1 VSLIHTLQWYDFVRL
16 LTLVASLYTMYML
29 VHTYAFHKEDFTPR
43 ILDHWASKNLF
54 LFTAFF
60 SAGEAIWNDR
70 DPSATLFLICLASLF
85 ALSATLRSRD
95 ASDIENT
102 PRYKK

>member
-1 VSLIHTLQWYDFVRL
+1 
-16 LTLVASLYTMYML
+16 ML

-60 SAGEAIWNDR
+60 SAGESIWGDSE
-70 DPSATLFLICLASLF
+70 PSATLFLTCAASLF

-95 ASDIENT
+95 PADIENT
-102 PRYKK
+102 PRFKK